1 MFADSEEVTA
11 RGLSYLGKVDRLEY
25 LHLRN
30 LPKASITD
38 AVMKSLHTNR
48 KCQMEEVKLGCPGI
62 QETEVTPAA
71 FTRSGRGHA
80 LQH

>member
-1 MFADSEEVTA
+1 MFADSQVTA
-11 RGLSYLGKVDRLEY
+11 GGLSSLGKVADMSY

-38 AVMKSLHTNR
+38 AVMNSLHANR
-48 KCQMEEVKLGCPGI
+48 ICRLDEVKLGWPGI
-62 QETEVTPAA
+62 QETEVKPAA
-71 FTRSGRGHA
+71 LTRSGGGHA

>member
-11 RGLSYLGKVDRLEY
+11 RGLSYLGKVDRLDY
-25 LHLRN
+25 LHLHH

-38 AVMKSLHTNR
+38 AVMNSLHTNR
-48 KCQMEEVKLGCPGI
+48 TCRLDEVKLGWPGI
-62 QETEVTPAA
+62 QETEVTPAG